1 MQALVYQ
8 KSTKFTVNEVR
19 GMTFTKDLTE
29 QFAKIIELPKGIYH
43 FSSQNE
49 FSTYK
54 ATKYIAA
61 TLGFEDTVI
70 R

>member
-8 KSTKFTVNEVR
+8 KPTKFTVNEIR
-19 GMTFTKDLTE
+19 DMTFAKDLTE
-29 QFAKIIELPKGIYH
+29 QFAKIIELPH